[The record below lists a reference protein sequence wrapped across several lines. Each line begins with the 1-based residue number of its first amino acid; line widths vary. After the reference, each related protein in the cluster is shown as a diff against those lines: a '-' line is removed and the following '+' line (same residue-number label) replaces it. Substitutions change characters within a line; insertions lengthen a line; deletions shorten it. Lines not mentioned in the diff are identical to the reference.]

1 MQVNLSAGC
10 ALGDVYEAIQVK
22 NSPTN
27 LTDYYIHCVSTGCTT
42 LIKHVVCYH
51 VTT

>member
-1 MQVNLSAGC
+1 MQVHLSAGC
-10 ALGDVYEAIQVK
+10 ALGDLYEAIQVK

-27 LTDYYIHCVSTGCTT
+27 FVYYYVCCVSTGCTT